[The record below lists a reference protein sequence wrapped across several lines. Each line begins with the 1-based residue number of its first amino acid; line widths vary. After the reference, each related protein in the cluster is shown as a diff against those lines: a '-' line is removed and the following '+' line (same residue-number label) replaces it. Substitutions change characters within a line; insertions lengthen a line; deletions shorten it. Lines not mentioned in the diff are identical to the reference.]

1 VYEVRGVDGHV
12 AVVKVYSS
20 LISAATD
27 GGVASTSWASC
38 ASHLSVAKLSV
49 ALSPHYLSHDREA
62 GSVSEPPD
70 VTDRSVYALWVVQ
83 TLRAAPFSV
92 AISRQIVWRFTVLL
106 DALGRPLE
114 LVWERV
120 TVADLD
126 ESAAGPRQSRGPV
139 GETERII
146 ADLWE
151 SVLSVQDVRVD
162 QNFFE
167 LGDSSL
173 TAAALLAAVES
184 RFSLRLP
191 FTAVMSHPTVASFA
205 TMVGDAVGFGAPPRP
220 TISPLLVP
228 LQTRGTLPSFFGV
241 HPLFGLVYPY
251 VELARHLSADQ
262 PLCPASIR
270 VRARRTS
277 ASYDPRFGQGIYYG
291 PEADSTTGVLL
302 CRRLVTWESNRPGD
316 GSAAD

>member
-92 AISRQIVWRFTVLL
+92 AISRQIMWRFTVLL

-167 LGDSSL
+167 LVVCL
-173 TAAALLAAVES
+173 
-184 RFSLRLP
+184 
-191 FTAVMSHPTVASFA
+191 
-205 TMVGDAVGFGAPPRP
+205 
-220 TISPLLVP
+220 
-228 LQTRGTLPSFFGV
+228 
-241 HPLFGLVYPY
+241 
-251 VELARHLSADQ
+251 
-262 PLCPASIR
+262 
-270 VRARRTS
+270 
-277 ASYDPRFGQGIYYG
+277 
-291 PEADSTTGVLL
+291 
-302 CRRLVTWESNRPGD
+302 
-316 GSAAD
+316 

>member
-1 VYEVRGVDGHV
+1 MTAKQ
-12 AVVKVYSS
+12 AVSRNR
-20 LISAATD
+20 L
-27 GGVASTSWASC
+27 TSQIAPC
-38 ASHLSVAKLSV
+38 T
-49 ALSPHYLSHDREA
+49 P
-62 GSVSEPPD
+62 
-70 VTDRSVYALWVVQ
+70 LWVVQ

-92 AISRQIVWRFTVLL
+92 ATSRQIMWRFTVLL

-151 SVLSVQDVRVD
+151 SVLSVEDVRVD

-228 LQTRGTLPSFFGV
+228 LQTRGTLPPFFGV

-262 PLCPASIR
+262 PFYALQAYGFGPGERPHRTIPDMARAYITALKLIQPQGSYYVGGWPLGSLIALEMAQQLTDNGEIVACLAIVDQATDSIERFLDETPVR
-270 VRARRTS
+270 VQLERFGSILRA
-277 ASYDPRFGQGIYYG
+277 AMISYDPTF
-291 PEADSTTGVLL
+291 
-302 CRRLVTWESNRPGD
+302 
-316 GSAAD
+316 